1 MSSLRYNISDKLGIG
16 NTILYSIQHCLA
28 MFVANALIALI
39 VYAQQVDPNTGAIT
53 FVGYNMVPAAL
64 MSAGVGTI
72 IYLLITRFKSPVFL
86 GSSAALIP
94 VMSTCLTKGHM
105 AHGNFLAVIIG
116 LGIVGLIYTVLAIVT
131 HFVGTKWLMKLL
143 PPVVVGPVI
152 AIIGLSLASFA
163 TNWSMFNS
171 AQPVPWNGWAIGVAI
186 ITMLGIALISHYA
199 KGKLSTLPFLVGI
212 IGGYLLALAVT
223 GIGHAV
229 NNPAMQL
236 VDFTPFTN
244 MEWLPKFSLQL
255 ALDGAEA
262 NGFNAAQLPSIVFV
276 AAPVALVA
284 FCEHIGDHLNLSTV
298 VEKNLLEDP
307 GLSRTS
313 LGDGVATAVGGLI
326 GGMGNTTYG
335 ENVAVIGVSKVASVW
350 PVLGAAILA
359 IILGWIAPVMTW
371 VQSIPYCV
379 FGGAALILYG
389 FIAIS
394 GLRNLQKVDLTE
406 SRNVIIAAVTL
417 IAGVGGLFIQIKDFQ
432 FTGIAL
438 AMVIG
443 ILLNVIL
450 RPKQA
455 E

>member
-28 MFVANALIALI
+28 MFVANALIAII
-39 VYAQQVDPNTGAIT
+39 VYSGY
-53 FVGYNMVPAAL
+53 GYNMVPAAL

-94 VMSTCLTKGHM
+94 VMSTCLAMGGVV
-105 AHGNFLAVIIG
+105 HGNFIAVIIG
-116 LGIVGLIYTVLAIVT
+116 LGIVGLIYAILAIVT

-143 PPVVVGPVI
+143 PPVVVGPVV
-152 AIIGLSLASFA
+152 AIIGLNLAAFA
-163 TNWSMFNS
+163 TNWSMFNNG
-171 AQPVPWNGWAIGVAI
+171 ADWNGWALGIALV
-186 ITMLGIALISHYA
+186 TMLGIALISHYA

-223 GIGHAV
+223 GIGHAI

-262 NGFNAAQLPSIVFV
+262 NGFNVAQLPSIIFV

-450 RPKQA
+450 RPKKA

>member
-28 MFVANALIALI
+28 MFVANALIAI
-39 VYAQQVDPNTGAIT
+39 IIYSGY
-53 FVGYNMVPAAL
+53 GYNMVPAAL

-94 VMSTCLTKGHM
+94 VMSTCLAMGGVV
-105 AHGNFLAVIIG
+105 HGNFIAVIIG
-116 LGIVGLIYTVLAIVT
+116 LGIVGLIYAILAIVT

-143 PPVVVGPVI
+143 PPVVVGPVV
-152 AIIGLSLASFA
+152 AIIGLNLAAFA
-163 TNWSMFNS
+163 TNWSMFNNG
-171 AQPVPWNGWAIGVAI
+171 ADWNGWALGIALV
-186 ITMLGIALISHYA
+186 TMLGIALISHYA

-236 VDFTPFTN
+236 VDFAPFTH

-262 NGFNAAQLPSIVFV
+262 NGFNAAQLPSIIFV

-359 IILGWIAPVMTW
+359 IVLGWIAPVMTW

-450 RPKQA
+450 RPKKA

>member
-16 NTILYSIQHCLA
+16 NTILYSVQHCFA
-28 MFVANALIALI
+28 MFVANALIAII
-39 VYAQQVDPNTGAIT
+39 VYSGY
-53 FVGYNMVPAAL
+53 GYNMVPAAL
-64 MSAGVGTI
+64 MSAGIGTI
-72 IYLLITRFKSPVFL
+72 IYLLITQFKSPVFL

-94 VMSTCLTKGHM
+94 VMSTCLAMGGM
-105 AHGNFLAVIIG
+105 VHGNFIAVIIG
-116 LGIVGLIYTVLAIVT
+116 LGTVGLVYAILAIVT

-143 PPVVVGPVI
+143 PPVVVGPVV
-152 AIIGLSLASFA
+152 AIIGLNLAAFA
-163 TNWSMFNS
+163 TNWSMFNNG
-171 AQPVPWNGWAIGVAI
+171 ADWNGWAIGIALV
-186 ITMLGIALISHYA
+186 TMLGIALISHYA

-229 NNPAMQL
+229 NDPTMQL
-236 VDFTPFTN
+236 VNFTPFTH

-255 ALDGAEA
+255 AFDGVEA
-262 NGFNAAQLPSIVFV
+262 NGFNVAQLPSIILV
-276 AAPVALVA
+276 AVPVALVA

-359 IILGWIAPVMTW
+359 IVLGWMAPVMTW

-417 IAGVGGLFIQIKDFQ
+417 TAGVGGLFIQIKDFQ

-438 AMVIG
+438 AMVVG

-450 RPKQA
+450 RPKKA

>member
-16 NTILYSIQHCLA
+16 NTILYSVQHCLA
-28 MFVANALIALI
+28 MFVANALIAII
-39 VYAQQVDPNTGAIT
+39 VYSGY
-53 FVGYNMVPAAL
+53 GYNMVPAAL
-64 MSAGVGTI
+64 MSAGIGTI
-72 IYLLITRFKSPVFL
+72 IYLLITQFKSPVFL

-94 VMSTCLTKGHM
+94 VMSTCLAMGGM
-105 AHGNFLAVIIG
+105 VHGNFIAVIIG
-116 LGIVGLIYTVLAIVT
+116 LGTVGLVYAILAVVT

-152 AIIGLSLASFA
+152 AIIGLNLAAFA
-163 TNWSMFNS
+163 TNWSMFNNG
-171 AQPVPWNGWAIGVAI
+171 VDWNGWAIGVALT
-186 ITMLGIALISHYA
+186 TMLGIALISHYA

-229 NNPAMQL
+229 NDPTMQL
-236 VDFTPFTN
+236 VDFTPFTH

-255 ALDGAEA
+255 AFDGVEA
-262 NGFNAAQLPSIVFV
+262 NGFNVAQLPSIILV
-276 AAPVALVA
+276 AVPVALVA

-307 GLSRTS
+307 GLSRTA

-335 ENVAVIGVSKVASVW
+335 ENVAVIGVSKVASIW

-359 IILGWIAPVMTW
+359 IALGWMAPVMTW

-417 IAGVGGLFIQIKDFQ
+417 TAGVGGLFIQIKDFQ

-438 AMVIG
+438 AMIIG
-443 ILLNVIL
+443 ILLNIIL
-450 RPKQA
+450 RPKKA

>member
-28 MFVANALIALI
+28 MFVANALIAII
-39 VYAQQVDPNTGAIT
+39 VYSGY
-53 FVGYNMVPAAL
+53 GYNMVPAAL
-64 MSAGVGTI
+64 MSAGIGTI

-94 VMSTCLTKGHM
+94 VMSTCLAMGGVV
-105 AHGNFLAVIIG
+105 HGNFIAVIIG
-116 LGIVGLIYTVLAIVT
+116 LGIVGLIYAILAIVT

-143 PPVVVGPVI
+143 PPIVVGPVV
-152 AIIGLSLASFA
+152 AIIGLNLAAFA
-163 TNWSMFNS
+163 TNWSMFNNG
-171 AQPVPWNGWAIGVAI
+171 ADWNGWALGIALV
-186 ITMLGIALISHYA
+186 TMLGIALISHYA

-236 VDFTPFTN
+236 VDFTPFTH

-262 NGFNAAQLPSIVFV
+262 NGFNAAQLPSIIFV

-359 IILGWIAPVMTW
+359 IVLGWIAPVMTW

-443 ILLNVIL
+443 ILLNIIL
-450 RPKQA
+450 RSKKA

>member
-1 MSSLRYNISDKLGIG
+1 MSSLRYNISDELGIG
-16 NTILYSIQHCLA
+16 NTILYSVQHCLA
-28 MFVANALIALI
+28 MFVANALIAII
-39 VYAQQVDPNTGAIT
+39 VYSGY
-53 FVGYNMVPAAL
+53 GYNMVPAAL

-72 IYLLITRFKSPVFL
+72 IYLLITQFKSPVFL

-94 VMSTCLTKGHM
+94 VMSTCLAMGGVV
-105 AHGNFLAVIIG
+105 HGNFIAVIIG
-116 LGIVGLIYTVLAIVT
+116 LGIVGLIYAILAIVT

-152 AIIGLSLASFA
+152 AIIGLNLAAFA
-163 TNWSMFNS
+163 TNWSMFNNG
-171 AQPVPWNGWAIGVAI
+171 ADWNGWALGIAI
-186 ITMLGIALISHYA
+186 VTMLGIALVSHYA

-212 IGGYLLALAVT
+212 IGGYLLALVVT
-223 GIGHAV
+223 GIGHAA

-236 VDFTPFTN
+236 VDFTPFTQ

-255 ALDGAEA
+255 AFDGAEA
-262 NGFNAAQLPSIVFV
+262 NGFNIAQLPSIIFV
-276 AAPVALVA
+276 AVPVALVA

-359 IILGWIAPVMTW
+359 IVLGWMAPVMTW

-417 IAGVGGLFIQIKDFQ
+417 TAGVGGLFIQIKDFQ

-443 ILLNVIL
+443 ILLNIIL
-450 RPKQA
+450 RPKKA